1 MHVCTS
7 LFTSSCGVPSA
18 CTCFHECVC
27 EKVIYVT
34 TIKSP
39 FPTHIPNAYDIT
51 VKQAVEICL
60 AKGTQESGAIMN
72 EKKSSEKKVFL
83 SDEYQ
88 STETQKNIISFRKLK
103 C

>member
-1 MHVCTS
+1 
-7 LFTSSCGVPSA
+7 
-18 CTCFHECVC
+18 
-27 EKVIYVT
+27 
-34 TIKSP
+34 
-39 FPTHIPNAYDIT
+39 
-51 VKQAVEICL
+51 
-60 AKGTQESGAIMN
+60 MN